1 MAAAVVTM
9 VALPLL
15 IKENRRSHTSAGPS
29 VAALAPGGG
38 LDAGQQISGATGSTA
53 PSTTVATAPG
63 NSVPATTP
71 AKTGAK
77 PATVAPATTAPAPVS
92 VSGVTASGQHYE
104 DGYATF
110 HNYDDNAFGDHTC
123 FHRTLPLDTRVTV
136 TNTDSGAS
144 TWCIVRGRGP
154 AAANRIID
162 LDSEVFAELADLKV
176 GSVPV
181 RLTW

>member
-1 MAAAVVTM
+1 M

-38 LDAGQQISGATGSTA
+38 LDSATQQISGISGS
-53 PSTTVATAPG
+53 PSSTTSTSPADA
-63 NSVPATTP
+63 VPATGDQLTGSANAGDTP
-71 AKTGAK
+71 AT
-77 PATVAPATTAPAPVS
+77 ATPSPATTAQPVAS

-176 GSVPV
+176 GSIPV

>member
-1 MAAAVVTM
+1 M

-38 LDAGQQISGATGSTA
+38 LDATQQISGGNGS
-53 PSTTVATAPG
+53 STTSPSATSVTVTPTTSPTATVASPTKP
-63 NSVPATTP
+63 
-71 AKTGAK
+71 GAK
-77 PATVAPATTAPAPVS
+77 ATVAPATTTSAPAPAS

-176 GSVPV
+176 GSIPV